1 MLAKLDPGGSVQL
14 ELVRH
19 LPRGALEQL
28 ALHPRLRVWGNIL
41 GRGDTGE
48 TRIYLQEA
56 AGRASAA
63 LALVQPAAA
72 AALEAAGLEPFRP
85 DELRLAE
92 GLATA
97 ARGQP
102 LDALVESHYAGTAED
117 AVLRDTQHAALHGG
131 KGDKGGKGGGGGQLT
146 DRFRRKVAALGFELG
161 VLRIFGHDDIAAVA
175 AKTGVPAREV
185 GRIAEAVAE
194 HLTAAD
200 ANVAATGTN
209 QGQAFKRVAAIISTL
224 ARELVRAAKVA
235 GLTLPLEDAV
245 VLVKGTMPAANA
257 VADDVH
263 LVFYFEAARREA
275 GLSAD
280 APIGALQSVM
290 CAATGET
297 RRDSHAARA
306 RTCAPLL
313 ATASPATSNC

>member
-1 MLAKLDPGGSVQL
+1 MGLAGGGQETIPTQL
-14 ELVRH
+14 
-19 LPRGALEQL
+19 QL
-28 ALHPRLRVWGNIL
+28 AQAAAQTIPLH
-41 GRGDTGE
+41 
-48 TRIYLQEA
+48 
-56 AGRASAA
+56 SSMA
-63 LALVQPAAA
+63 LCPAAPA
-72 AALEAAGLEPFRP
+72 APAWR
-85 DELRLAE
+85 
-92 GLATA
+92 
-97 ARGQP
+97 
-102 LDALVESHYAGTAED
+102 
-117 AVLRDTQHAALHGG
+117 HAALHAAPGRMP
-131 KGDKGGKGGGGGQLT
+131 QLT
-146 DRFRRKVAALGFELG
+146 DRFRQKAEVLGFELR
-161 VLRIFGHDDIAAVA
+161 VLRVFSHADLAAVA
-175 AKTGVPAREV
+175 VETGVPLREV
-185 GRIAEAVAE
+185 VRIAEAFVE
-194 HLTAAD
+194 LLTAAD

-263 LVFYFEAARREA
+263 LVSYFEAARREA

-313 ATASPATSNC
+313 ATAAPATRNC